1 MNAIP
6 EPDRIEGVK
15 HPNETSKV
23 FGHDAVTSK
32 FLQTFN
38 KGRLHHAWMLTG
50 PKGIGKA
57 TLAYNIAKFLL
68 IQEASTNH
76 VFNQEIQKSTL
87 EISNKNPILRRIR
100 AGSEPGLYV
109 LRRPLDEK
117 TAKLKNV
124 ITVDAVRELRSFFS
138 LSTTGNGRRIVIV
151 DCVDDM
157 NNNAANALLKL
168 LEEPPKNAVLI
179 LVTHQPSRILPTIRS
194 RCQKLACAP
203 LSATDLQSA
212 FEAALPDVIF
222 DGRFATLA
230 MGSVGRALQLALNEG
245 IDTYSQIV
253 DLCINLPK
261 IDRTKLLKLA
271 NSYNRTAEGKF
282 DQLQVLVNIF
292 LARMALSPF
301 SQDSNGQAISGEK
314 EIFARLCPDQFA
326 AHQWANMQLELS
338 QTVGRSVEANLDPSS
353 LILDMG
359 FKIEATAAK
368 ILN

>member
-1 MNAIP
+1 MNTIP

-15 HPNETSKV
+15 HPNETLKV

-32 FLQTFN
+32 FLRAFD

-57 TLAYNIAKFLL
+57 TLAYNLAQFLL
-68 IQEASTNH
+68 TQEASTNH

-87 EISNKNPILRRIR
+87 EISNKNPILNRIR

-124 ITVDAVRELRSFFS
+124 ITVDTVRELRSFFS

-203 LSATDLQSA
+203 LSTTDLQSA

-230 MGSVGRALQLALNEG
+230 MGSVGRALQLALNDG

-282 DQLQVLVNIF
+282 DQLQVLVDIF

-301 SQDSNGQAISGEK
+301 SQDINGQAISGEK

-338 QTVGRSVEANLDPSS
+338 QSVGKSVEANLDPSS

>member
-1 MNAIP
+1 MNTIP
-6 EPDRIEGVK
+6 EPDRIDGVK

-23 FGHDAVTSK
+23 FGHDVVTSK
-32 FLQTFN
+32 FLQAFN
-38 KGRLHHAWMLTG
+38 RGRLHHAWMLTG

-57 TLAYNIAKFLL
+57 TLAYNMAQFLL
-68 IQEASTNH
+68 TQQVSGHH
-76 VFNQEIQKSTL
+76 VFKQEIQKNNL
-87 EISNKNPILRRIR
+87 EISEKNPILNRIR

-109 LRRPLDEK
+109 LRRPVDEK

-138 LSTTGNGRRIVIV
+138 LSTTGNGRRVVIV

-168 LEEPPKNAVLI
+168 LEEPPENAVLI

-194 RCQKLACAP
+194 RCQKLACAA
-203 LSATDLQSA
+203 LSSTDLQSA
-212 FEAALPDVIF
+212 FEAALPNVIF
-222 DGRFATLA
+222 DSRFATLA

-245 IDTYSQIV
+245 IETYSQIV

-261 IDRTKLLKLA
+261 LDRTKLLKLA
-271 NSYNRTAEGKF
+271 NSYNRNVEDKF

-301 SQDSNGQAISGEK
+301 SQDITEHAVSGEK
-314 EIFARLCPDQFA
+314 EIFARLCPNQFA
-326 AHQWANMQLELS
+326 AQ
-338 QTVGRSVEANLDPSS
+338 NLS
-353 LILDMG
+353 LIH
-359 FKIEATAAK
+359 I
-368 ILN
+368 